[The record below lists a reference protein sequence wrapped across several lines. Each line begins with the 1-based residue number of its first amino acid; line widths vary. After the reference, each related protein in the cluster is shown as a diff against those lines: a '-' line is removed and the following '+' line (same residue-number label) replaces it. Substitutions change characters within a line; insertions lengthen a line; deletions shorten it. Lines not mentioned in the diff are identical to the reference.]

1 MTQPESDERE
11 PAKTSRKKLRIILL
25 LVLLGAL
32 VAVGKL
38 TGVADNLDKEALQ
51 RLIDNAGIWA
61 VPVFIGVFALGELI
75 HIPGFVFVAGAVA
88 AYDQLFAYVLSL
100 AGAICSATVS
110 FVLVRGVAGK
120 ALSEINS
127 AFVQRLLSQV
137 DRRPLLMVVILR
149 SIFWMAPPLNYALA
163 LTRIRFRD
171 YLIGTALGLVL
182 PVLLVVFFF
191 DWLFQQDLGPLIRE
205 YWPFLAL
212 VLAMTTLAFLIWRRW
227 ATRHRSTDDD
237 KQPSGDY
244 DGRTDDDARG
254 DDSN

>member
-1 MTQPESDERE
+1 MSRPESNQRE
-11 PAKTSRKKLRIILL
+11 SATPSRKKLRIIIV

-38 TGVADNLDKEALQ
+38 TGVADNLDKDALKE
-51 RLIDNAGIWA
+51 LIDNAGIWA
-61 VPVFIGVFALGELI
+61 VPVFIAVFALGELI

-88 AYDQLFAYVLSL
+88 AYDQFFAYVLSL

-110 FVLVRGVAGK
+110 FLLVRGVAGK
-120 ALSEINS
+120 ALAGINN
-127 AFVQRLLSQV
+127 ALVQRLLSQV

-212 VLAMTTLAFLIWRRW
+212 ALAVMTLAFLVWRRRA
-227 ATRHRSTDDD
+227 ATTQR
-237 KQPSGDY
+237 P
-244 DGRTDDDARG
+244 G
-254 DDSN
+254 DDGAS